1 MAKLLIVLFIFLGL
15 ILLGTLF
22 VRVVIMPFFKA
33 KEKKD
38 IVDADLKEVS
48 PIPEETG
55 VPATS
60 STRTKP
66 SRTVAKKGT

>member
-22 VRVVIMPFFKA
+22 VRVVIMPFFKD

-38 IVDADLKEVS
+38 IVDASELK
-48 PIPEETG
+48 
-55 VPATS
+55 
-60 STRTKP
+60 
-66 SRTVAKKGT
+66 

>member
-22 VRVVIMPFFKA
+22 IRVVIMPFFKE

-38 IVDADLKEVS
+38 IVDGDKAP
-48 PIPEETG
+48 PIPTEAAGIPPT
-55 VPATS
+55 P
-60 STRTKP
+60 STTKS
-66 SRTVAKKGT
+66 SRTTGKKGT